1 MLKIVQIATLV
12 FATFMLLACV
22 GDREKAHKIVYAATG
37 CFLFV
42 VLFASLIITGVLL

>member
-22 GDREKAHKIVYAATG
+22 GDREKAHKIVYTALQTQ
-37 CFLFV
+37 
-42 VLFASLIITGVLL
+42 